1 MFPSPNI
8 GGYTRDGR
16 RVGPLNK
23 DLLLEIVSLS
33 AQGIL
38 VVDAQSPDLKIIYA
52 NPAYEDV
59 SGYSAAELAG
69 SAWLEYAAADDDA
82 PELVRLKQ
90 NISCSEPSSLSL
102 PFLRKDGDI
111 WLGRLKLTPLES
123 QLDDRKLLLV
133 EYLAEHKAGGGSA
146 ELLKRALG
154 LARKKIAS
162 LDRTDPVTGLMSR
175 AQFAIML
182 RRELAIARR
191 NDRSLQLLLFSI
203 PELDAYRQTFGDN
216 AADSCLRMIGAQ
228 ISGTF
233 RRAGDLS
240 ARVENSTLAVAM
252 LGNDEQQASQLIALV
267 QKKTR
272 NLGLHNP
279 RGRIDRY
286 IIVKGVAVSADP
298 KSDDMESL
306 LARAEAAL
314 AAESESQSGTVAA
327 RG

>member
-1 MFPSPNI
+1 
-8 GGYTRDGR
+8 
-16 RVGPLNK
+16 VGLLNNE
-23 DLLLEIVSLS
+23 LLLEIVSLG

-38 VVDAQSPDLKIIYA
+38 IVDVDSPELEIVYA
-52 NPAYEDV
+52 NPAYEEA
-59 SGYSAAELAG
+59 SGYSAVELAG
-69 SAWLEYAAADDDA
+69 TAWLDYAAADEEA

-90 NISCSEPSSLSL
+90 TVSCSEAGLLCL

-123 QLDDRKLLLV
+123 RVDDRRLLLV
-133 EYLAEHKAGGGSA
+133 EHLAEVRSTADGA

-154 LARKKIAS
+154 LARRKIAS
-162 LDRTDPVTGLMSR
+162 LDRTDPVTGLLSR
-175 AQFAIML
+175 AQFKVML
-182 RRELAIARR
+182 RREIAVARR
-191 NDRSLQLLLFSI
+191 ERRSLLLMLFTV
-203 PELDAYRQTFGDN
+203 PEIDAYRQTFGDN

-240 ARVENSTLAVAM
+240 ARIENSTIAVAVP
-252 LGNDEQQASQLIALV
+252 GHTEKQASQLITLV
-267 QKKTR
+267 QNKAR

-286 IIVKGVAVSADP
+286 VVVRGAAVSADAET
-298 KSDDMESL
+298 DDVESL
-306 LARAEAAL
+306 LSRGIEALDELNETGL
-314 AAESESQSGTVAA
+314 APAAA

>member
-1 MFPSPNI
+1 
-8 GGYTRDGR
+8 
-16 RVGPLNK
+16 VGPLNNE
-23 DLLLEIVSLS
+23 LLLEIVSLS

-38 VVDAQSPDLKIIYA
+38 IVDAGSPDLKIVYA
-52 NPAYEDV
+52 NPAYEES
-59 SGYSAAELAG
+59 SGYMAAELVD
-69 SAWLEYAAADDDA
+69 SPWLDYAAADDEA

-90 NISCSEPSSLSL
+90 AVSTVEAGSLSL

-123 QLDDRKLLLV
+123 QLDDRRLMLV
-133 EYLAEHKAGGGSA
+133 EHLAEARSSADSA

-154 LARKKIAS
+154 LARRKIAS

-175 AQFAIML
+175 AQFRIIV
-182 RRELAIARR
+182 RREIAVARR
-191 NDRSLQLLLFSI
+191 EERPFLMLVFSI

-240 ARVENSTLAVAM
+240 ARVDKSTIAVAA
-252 LGNDEQQASQLIALV
+252 LGHNEKQANQLIALV
-267 QKKTR
+267 QKKAR

-279 RGRIDRY
+279 RGRLDRY
-286 IIVKGVAVSADP
+286 VVVQGVVVTADT
-298 KSDDMESL
+298 KSDDLESL
-306 LARAEAAL
+306 LARGSAAL
-314 AAESESQSGTVAA
+314 NELNPSASAQVAT
-327 RG
+327 GV